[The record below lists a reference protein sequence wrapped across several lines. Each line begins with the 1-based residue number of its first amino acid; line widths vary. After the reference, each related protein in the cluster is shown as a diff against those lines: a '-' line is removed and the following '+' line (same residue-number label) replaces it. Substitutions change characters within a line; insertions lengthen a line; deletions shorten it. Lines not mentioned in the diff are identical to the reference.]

1 MAVSA
6 NQGNDDPVCR
16 VGRVSH
22 ISRGQVDP
30 NPKAAQERLE
40 RMRPER
46 RFQSLKDLQAFFDMY
61 AASEEQGAEPHWQQ
75 HKEPNERSRR
85 HERPKT

>member
-1 MAVSA
+1 M
-6 NQGNDDPVCR
+6 
-16 VGRVSH
+16 SH
-22 ISRGQVDP
+22 ISVDKSTS

-46 RFQSLKDLQAFFDMY
+46 RFQSLKDLQAFFDMCD
-61 AASEEQGAEPHWQQ
+61 ASEEQGAEPDWQQ
-75 HKEPNERSRR
+75 HKEANERSRR